1 MHELIFMYH
10 LEPIITKRGDA
21 IVRYLNEYLRQYK
34 NDSIVAY
41 RIMRRRMLNRTE
53 MGGKVIETHNLS
65 RNMR

>member
-1 MHELIFMYH
+1 MHGLIFMYH

-21 IVRYLNEYLRQYK
+21 IVQYLNEYLRQYK

-53 MGGKVIETHNLS
+53 MEWEGY
-65 RNMR
+65 